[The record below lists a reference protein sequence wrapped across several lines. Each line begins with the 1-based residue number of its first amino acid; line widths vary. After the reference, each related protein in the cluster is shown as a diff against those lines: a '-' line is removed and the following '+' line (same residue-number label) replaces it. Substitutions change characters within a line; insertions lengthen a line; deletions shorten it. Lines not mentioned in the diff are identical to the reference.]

1 MGGNPAPPEIEEA
14 CTPNT
19 AGTNNGGAN
28 GGNAIDKSDQG
39 LYSIRDRLRFKRN
52 PNYAST
58 SNQNRASKSPLDRHL
73 VRYRWHHSGNRSN
86 RKGPLS
92 WFPFQGAYLFYF
104 VIFFAV
110 FAFVM
115 ASVLLQSSITA
126 MVSGKGWSEQRI
138 SIREGLR
145 LGSTLRFVPGWRS
158 PLLSRSRS
166 LDPVRYQMARVG
178 LRPPR
183 LAVVLGNMKK
193 DAQSLMLVTV
203 LKNLRELGYALK
215 IFAVENGNAR
225 PMWEQVGG
233 RMSIL
238 GPQRY
243 GHIDWSIF
251 EGVIVDSL
259 EAKGAISS
267 LMQEPFCSIPLIWII
282 QEDLLGNRLQ
292 VYERKGWKHLV
303 SHWRTTFKR
312 ANVVVFPDFTLP
324 MLYSVLDSGNFF
336 VVPGSPVD
344 VWAAESY
351 SKTHAKHQLRLD
363 NGYSNDDMV
372 VLVVGSFFFYDQM
385 SWDHALEMDTLG
397 PLLAKHATINDAE
410 ESFKFVF
417 LCGNS
422 TDVDALQQVT
432 SHLGLLHG
440 SVRHYG
446 LNGDV
451 NSVLLMADIVIYGSS
466 LDEQGFPPLIIRAMT
481 FGIPVV
487 LPDLPIFK
495 KYVVDGRHGI
505 FFARH
510 NSESLMM
517 AFSLLVSDGKI
528 SKFAQDVASFGR
540 QLAKNMLASECATG
554 YARLLEILLSFPS
567 DALLPGSVSQLQQK
581 VWEWNLTGEETEW
594 ATDDLTGIDEM
605 DASVKESSVVYS
617 LEEEMTDSAN
627 STMGSENGVEILVPD
642 VPNESDSVILEEIE
656 SFEDYERLEVVELEE
671 RMDRSHGVWDEIYQ
685 KARKSEKLKFE
696 ANERDEG
703 ELERTGQPVCIY
715 EIYNGAG
722 SWFFLHHGSLY
733 RGLSLSMKARRPR
746 SDDVDAVSRL
756 PILNDSY
763 YQNLLCEMGGMFSIA
778 NKVDS
783 VHGRPWIG
791 FQSWRAAGRKVSL
804 SIKAE
809 KVLEE
814 KIQKETRGDVM
825 YFWARLGMDDGVT
838 GSSDELTF
846 WSMCDILNAGRCRT
860 AFEDT
865 FRHMYSLPSDVEG
878 LPPMPE
884 DGGHWSTL
892 HSWIMP
898 MPSFLEFIM
907 FSRYVMRMQLFI
919 ELNSPMALNVVSN
932 IR

>member
-422 TDVDALQQVT
+422 TDADADALKQVA
-432 SHLGLLHG
+432 SRLGLLHG

-446 LNGDV
+446 LDGNVNG
-451 NSVLLMADIVIYGSS
+451 VLLMADIVVYGSYQ
-466 LDEQGFPPLIIRAMT
+466 DDQGFPPLIVRAMT
-481 FGIPVV
+481 FGLPVV
-487 LPDLPIFK
+487 APDIPIFR
-495 KYVVDGRHGI
+495 KYVVDGTHGI
-505 FFARH
+505 FFAKH
-510 NSESLMM
+510 KSESLMR
-517 AFSLLVSDGKI
+517 AFSLLLLDEKL
-528 SKFAQDVASFGR
+528 SKFAQDIASSGR
-540 QLAKNMLASECATG
+540 QIAKNMLASECITG
-554 YARLLEILLSFPS
+554 YAMLLENVLSFPS
-567 DALLPGSVSQLQQK
+567 DALLPGPVSQLQHK
-581 VWEWNLTGEETEW
+581 VWEWNLIGKEELE
-594 ATDDLTGIDEM
+594 TDDLAGIDEM
-605 DASVKESSVVYS
+605 DFSVRKSSVVYS
-617 LEEEMTDSAN
+617 FEQEMTDWAD
-627 STMGSENGVEILVPD
+627 STNASQTGAEVLVAD
-642 VPNESDSVILEEIE
+642 VPNKLDWNVLREIE
-656 SFEDYERLEVVELEE
+656 IFEENERLEMVEFEE
-671 RMDRSHGVWDEIYQ
+671 RMDRSLGVWDEIYRN
-685 KARKSEKLKFE
+685 ARKSEKLKFE
-696 ANERDEG
+696 ANERDDG

-715 EIYNGAG
+715 EIYGGPG
-722 SWFFLHHGSLY
+722 SWSFLHNGSLY
-733 RGLSLSMKARRPR
+733 RGLSL
-746 SDDVDAVSRL
+746 VS
-756 PILNDSY
+756 
-763 YQNLLCEMGGMFSIA
+763 CF
-778 NKVDS
+778 
-783 VHGRPWIG
+783 
-791 FQSWRAAGRKVSL
+791 
-804 SIKAE
+804 
-809 KVLEE
+809 
-814 KIQKETRGDVM
+814 
-825 YFWARLGMDDGVT
+825 
-838 GSSDELTF
+838 
-846 WSMCDILNAGRCRT
+846 
-860 AFEDT
+860 
-865 FRHMYSLPSDVEG
+865 
-878 LPPMPE
+878 
-884 DGGHWSTL
+884 
-892 HSWIMP
+892 
-898 MPSFLEFIM
+898 
-907 FSRYVMRMQLFI
+907 
-919 ELNSPMALNVVSN
+919 
-932 IR
+932 